1 LWRRPREEEMGRRSL
16 LVVLGATSAV
26 LAGQVGVKGRPAVR
40 IYGVGSY
47 VEGVGLQMD
56 GGGMVEDP
64 VWATIE
70 RFAPAW
76 AKLHDC
82 MKRGIGQDADG
93 AAANHSPDAREE
105 AANKLISNHE
115 RVLRDI
121 TDLMPRTQPE
131 LGRVPLFDAPHVDQ
145 MLREVSRRL
154 IGRRGVADD
163 LPDAATPSTV
173 GQSEAWAQTATYLYG
188 RIQATPGEK
197 PGREPDMSVA
207 AANALRE
214 VLQEVGNLAMNILA
228 AFEEGQH
235 ATGARA

>member
-1 LWRRPREEEMGRRSL
+1 MVRRSL
-16 LVVLGATSAV
+16 LVVLSATSVA
-26 LAGQVGVKGRPAVR
+26 LAGQAGVNGRPAVR

-56 GGGMVEDP
+56 GGGMIEDP

-82 MKRGIGQDADG
+82 VKRGVGHDADG
-93 AAANHSPDAREE
+93 AAAKHSPSAREE
-105 AANKLISNHE
+105 AAKKLISNHE
-115 RVLRDI
+115 AVLRDI

-131 LGRVPLFDAPHVDQ
+131 LGRVPLFDAPYVDQ

-154 IGRRGVADD
+154 LGRRSDAYE
-163 LPDAATPSTV
+163 LPDAAAPSTV

-188 RIQATPGEK
+188 RIQAAPGEK

-214 VLQEVGNLAMNILA
+214 VLQEVSNLAMSMLA
-228 AFEEGQH
+228 ADGMEEGQH
-235 ATGARA
+235 ASGARA